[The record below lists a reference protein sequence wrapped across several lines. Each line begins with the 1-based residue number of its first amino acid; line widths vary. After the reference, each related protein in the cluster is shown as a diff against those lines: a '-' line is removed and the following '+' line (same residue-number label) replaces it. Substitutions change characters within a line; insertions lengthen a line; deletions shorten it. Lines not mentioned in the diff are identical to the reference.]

1 MKPLTL
7 LALAAA
13 LCVPACLMTVGD
25 DGLELHSWDDWDDVL
40 GDGWEGQTN
49 CEVGGHSVR
58 VDGDVVRVDGVR
70 LRHQRWV
77 ETSHTASPG
86 APFEVGAAS
95 GPIELHGVPGSA
107 AFHVLLCSE
116 FEDDGHV
123 AVEDGRLVAHAGR
136 GAVFIN
142 GVRGN
147 APRDAALRVGSGS
160 GPVELHDFC
169 GPSLSVGSGTGSVS
183 LFGCTAKGVVI
194 ESGTGDMT
202 LEGGSADDARLSS
215 GTADIAVRNVYLG
228 SLLASSGTGDL
239 LVSGC
244 EIGRLQAE
252 SGTGDLR
259 VSGGHVRELHHA
271 LGTGDLEITGGAQVG
286 G

>member
-13 LCVPACLMTVGD
+13 LCAPACLMTVGD

-40 GDGWEGQTN
+40 GGGWQTT
-49 CEVGGHSVR
+49 CEIDGHSVE

-77 ETSHTASPG
+77 ETSHAASPG
-86 APFEVGAAS
+86 APFELAVAS
-95 GPIELHGVPGSA
+95 GPIELHGVQGSA

-123 AVEDGRLVAHAGR
+123 VVENGRLVAHGEH

-147 APRDAALRVGSGS
+147 APRDAALRVGTGT

-169 GPSLSVGSGTGSVS
+169 GPSLSVGSGTGPVS
-183 LFGCTAKGVVI
+183 LFGCTAGDVAI
-194 ESGTGDMT
+194 ESGTGNMT
-202 LEGGSADDARLSS
+202 LEGGSAEEVRLSS
-215 GTADIAVRNVYLG
+215 GTADIAVRNVHLG
-228 SLLASSGTGDL
+228 SLRANSGTGDL

-244 EIGRLQAE
+244 EIGRLHVE
-252 SGTGDLR
+252 SGTGDLL
-259 VSGGHVRELHHA
+259 VSGGQVRELHHE
-271 LGTGDLEITGGAQVG
+271 LGTGDVEISGGAHVG